1 MRRWP
6 ANPESALM
14 RCSMT
19 LHLKATCVG
28 HEKVC
33 NVLEPTVRDLYEL
46 LSAFS
51 NPPICLELE
60 QDLLRLQR
68 ETRALTENIEFM
80 IGTQHDTTQAMA
92 NMHAKSEELKTKYRR
107 LQTEWDSQQEHMGK
121 MQAELFQLRTQMQQQ
136 SQFCASLGAVMGNLL
151 WKSSRLPSVVDLMLS
166 GSDMLQGTCS
176 LGSFRHVTKHM
187 FSGVSQTCYKAHA
200 LWGQSDMLQ
209 GTCSLGSVRHVTR
222 HMLSGNKV
230 VEFLSIM
237 NGSLVSFLETYNTNM
252 PASSTDESQFI
263 MSLCGVVTNIAA
275 SPAGRQFLA
284 TNEKGK
290 ELVAQIIRIL
300 PGIPT
305 PAGNCLK
312 RLLLM
317 TVYNVSINQCGLSFL
332 QEQKELS
339 EALSHGLRNDTSQE
353 LKLMSLR
360 VLQSL
365 TYEMEDLGVLRDLER
380 ILPLPL
386 IEDMTVLGDPEMKTV
401 AKDIL
406 GNLDRARMN
415 LVPNSSRETEDGYR
429 YHSRPMGNNRAPLTS
444 RTSRNIY

>member
-1 MRRWP
+1 MRSWP
-6 ANPESALM
+6 ANPGTTLM
-14 RCSMT
+14 RRSMT
-19 LHLKATCVG
+19 LRLKATCVG

-151 WKSSRLPSVVDLMLS
+151 WKSSRLPSVVDLI
-166 GSDMLQGTCS
+166 
-176 LGSFRHVTKHM
+176 
-187 FSGVSQTCYKAHA
+187 
-200 LWGQSDMLQ
+200 
-209 GTCSLGSVRHVTR
+209 
-222 HMLSGNKV
+222 LSGNKV

-237 NGSLVSFLETYNTNM
+237 NGSLVSFLETYSTNM
-252 PASSTDESQFI
+252 PASSADESQFI

-290 ELVAQIIRIL
+290 ELVAQIVRIL
-300 PGIPT
+300 PGIPM
-305 PAGNCLK
+305 PDGKCLK

-332 QEQKELS
+332 QEHKELS
-339 EALSHGLRNDTSQE
+339 EALSHSLRNDTSQE

-386 IEDMTVLGDPEMKTV
+386 IEDMTVLGDPETKTV

-406 GNLDRARMN
+406 GNLDRARMR

-429 YHSRPMGNNRAPLTS
+429 YHSRPMGSNRAPLTS

>member
-1 MRRWP
+1 MRR
-6 ANPESALM
+6 
-14 RCSMT
+14 SMT

-33 NVLEPTVRDLYEL
+33 NVLEPTVRDLYKL

-51 NPPICLELE
+51 NPPVCLELE

-166 GSDMLQGTCS
+166 G
-176 LGSFRHVTKHM
+176 
-187 FSGVSQTCYKAHA
+187 VSQTCYKAHA
-200 LWGQSDMLQ
+200 FWGQSDMLQ

-237 NGSLVSFLETYNTNM
+237 NGSLVSFLETYSTNM

-429 YHSRPMGNNRAPLTS
+429 YHSRPMGSNRAPLTS